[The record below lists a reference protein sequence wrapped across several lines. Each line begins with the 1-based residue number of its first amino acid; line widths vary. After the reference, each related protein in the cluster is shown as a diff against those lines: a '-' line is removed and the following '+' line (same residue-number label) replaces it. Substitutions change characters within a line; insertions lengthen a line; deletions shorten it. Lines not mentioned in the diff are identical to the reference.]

1 MTDANC
7 DFHVVG
13 VGASAG
19 GLEALEAFFREM
31 PTDTGAAFVVIQ
43 HLSPDFKS
51 HMEQLLAR
59 QTEIPVF
66 RVEDG
71 MEVKP
76 NCIYL
81 IPAKKEMIIS
91 EGKLLLTDKDTKSLA
106 HPIDQFFR
114 SLANDCGKFAVGVI
128 LSGTGS
134 DGSRGIRDIHEAG
147 GLVIA
152 QSEDTAKFDGMPLNA
167 QETGIVDVVL
177 APSAMAVAINK
188 YVKDSLSPEQ
198 LAEAEIPQA
207 QLEGIQRVF
216 QLLRAEFRLD
226 FTHYKPATVA
236 RRVNRRVE
244 LNNYS
249 ELQSYVERLQE
260 DRAELNDL
268 YKDLL
273 IGVTRFFRDA
283 EAFKRLE
290 EDVIPSILEK
300 TAATDQV
307 RVWVAGCATGEEAY
321 SIAMLFHEQLTAAGR
336 PLNFKMFATDVHRAS
351 IQTAAQGV
359 YSEKSIDE
367 VSAQR
372 RDRYFQQKDGNFH
385 VVPELR
391 QMIVFAPHN
400 VISDAPFTQLN
411 LVTCRNLLIYLQ
423 PMAQKK
429 ALSLFHFALKT
440 GATMMLGP
448 SETPGEITDE
458 FEVVDKRWKVY
469 IKRRDVRL
477 PPEMRLPLEVS
488 QMPRAG
494 TQPRAARSPSFDNQ
508 LLATYDRLLEQHMPP
523 SFLVDEQFE
532 LVHTFGGAERFLQ
545 RRGGRT
551 STSII
556 DLIHPDLKTSL
567 SGALQHALKD
577 DSAVRYTGIRVQHDE
592 SNVEQ
597 VHLVVQP
604 MHDPRTKVINLVV
617 KLESVSPAIAELPD
631 VVNDLCV
638 DDLTQEHI
646 QSLETEL
653 RFTRENLQATIEELE
668 TANEELQATNEELVA
683 SNEELQ
689 STNEELHSVNEELYT
704 VNSEHQ
710 KKIEQLTEANDD
722 MDNLLETTQVGV
734 LFLDRDLCVRRFTPE
749 IAKILDLLPHDI
761 GRRISSFGHNLIGG
775 NFVESIRQVQDTSQ
789 PQELEVTD
797 LQGTPYFLR
806 IVPYQTGGRAAGV
819 VLALLDIGSLKE
831 AQADVERFAAVVNS
845 STDFVGAADPEL
857 NVIQL
862 NPAGRKMLGLP
873 KEADASK
880 LKVSDLHSEEE
891 FQRLKME
898 AIPAAIE
905 NGIWTGETKL
915 RDVNGEDILV
925 SQTVLAHRKPDGE
938 LSHVSTIARD
948 IREQRKTELAIR
960 ESEQFLR
967 RTLDSLFVFAGVCSP
982 DGILIEANRPALL
995 AAGLQPSDVI
1005 GKPFEET
1012 YWWSYSKE
1020 VQRDLRDAIHRAAKG
1035 ETIRYDVEVR
1045 LEEDVRLPIDFQL
1058 TPMRDEDGNITH
1070 LVPSAIDI
1078 TERLSADQRLAT
1090 EHAVTHILAEEVAVE
1105 TAVTRILNSFMEN
1118 LDVDIAEYWSL
1129 DHDDNRL
1136 KLAQHYVSE
1145 EMGSARDWSSERQE
1159 LKLRKGEGLAGIV
1172 WNEKQPAWMSNV
1184 KDEMRG
1190 HPYLVEQVGIRT
1202 GYAIPVA
1209 YKKEFFGALCFL
1221 TRSELETNKPLLT
1234 MLTAV
1239 GVEIGQFFVRLRSER
1254 EVRLRD
1260 RAIANATNG
1269 VVIADATQE
1278 DTPIVYVN
1286 RGFEK
1291 ITGYSTAEAIGKNCR
1306 FLQGPESSANARKQL
1321 REAVRHKKECRVTI
1335 ANYKKD
1341 GALFWNDLHIAP
1353 VEDETGCVS
1362 HFVAVQNDVTR
1373 RKRIEERLREAEK
1386 TATAANAAKTAFLA
1400 NVSHELRTPLS
1411 AILGFADIL
1420 KESVTSESDR
1430 DAAATIRRNGDYLL
1444 ELVNDILDLSK
1455 VEADRLEVRREDCD
1469 LPDLLSDVIKLMS
1482 VRADQNGVPLRL
1494 EFKTTIPKSI
1504 RTDRTRLRQIL
1515 VNLLSNAIKFT
1526 EKGEV
1531 RLVVDCA
1538 PACETNGKQ
1547 SMLGFRVIDTGIGM
1561 SEETMQKLFR
1571 PFSQADF
1578 DVTQRFGGTGLG
1590 LSISKRLTE
1599 RLGGDLTVE
1608 SELGKGTEFLLSLP
1622 IEEPCDAES
1631 LIDPNSTKRPLME
1644 STSEPNPQL
1653 TCRVL
1658 VADDRRDIWRV
1669 CRYFLEGAGATVEIA
1684 EDGQQAL
1691 DLVEKFES
1699 ENDPFDIV
1707 LMDMQ
1712 MPVLTGYDATRSLRK
1727 SGFEAPIIA
1736 LTAGAMKGDRERC
1749 LEAGCTDYFA
1759 KPIDGNRL
1767 VRLVH
1772 AFMTPIPQAA
1782 DTTNRTDLQE
1792 QLATSGDVKRILLVE
1807 DFPDVCKLM
1816 HQLLSGMGHEVR
1828 SALNAAEA
1836 IQIADEF
1843 DADVFLLDLTL
1854 PDMDGFRLAEKLR
1867 QNASGRKARFI
1878 AVTGHDLGGRN
1889 ELRPFDDHILKPVT
1903 PAALSQAILMQD

>member
-1 MTDANC
+1 MSDTNC
-7 DFHVVG
+7 DFHIVG

-19 GLEALEAFFREM
+19 GLEALESFFREM
-31 PTDTGAAFVVIQ
+31 PTDTGAAFVVVQ

-51 HMEQLLAR
+51 HMEQLLSR

-91 EGKLLLTDKDTKSLA
+91 EGRLLLTDKDTKSLA

-114 SLANDCGKFAVGVI
+114 SLANDCGKFAVGIV

-134 DGSRGIRDIHEAG
+134 DGSRGIRDIHEMG
-147 GLVIA
+147 GLVVA

-167 QETGIVDVVL
+167 QETGVVDVVL
-177 APSAMAVAINK
+177 PPSAMPTAISK
-188 YVKDSLSPEQ
+188 YVKDSLTPEQ
-198 LAEAEIPQA
+198 LAEEEIPQA

-226 FTHYKPATVA
+226 FTHYKPSTVA

-244 LNNYS
+244 LNNYND
-249 ELQSYVERLQE
+249 LQSYVERLQE

-283 EAFKRLE
+283 EAFQRLE
-290 EDVIPSILEK
+290 QDVIPSILEK
-300 TAATDQV
+300 TEATDQI

-351 IQTAAQGV
+351 IQTAAQGI
-359 YSEKSIDE
+359 YSEKSIGE
-367 VSAQR
+367 VSECR
-372 RDRYFQQKDGNFH
+372 KERYFQRKKDDFH
-385 VVPELR
+385 VMPELR

-440 GATMMLGP
+440 GGTMVLGP
-448 SETPGEITDE
+448 SETPGEIADE

-488 QMPRAG
+488 QLPRGG
-494 TQPRAARSPSFDNQ
+494 TVSRVARAPSFDSQ

-523 SFLVDEQFE
+523 SFLVDEQFD
-532 LVHTFGGAERFLQ
+532 LIHTFGGAERFLQ

-551 STSII
+551 STSLI
-556 DLIHPDLKTSL
+556 DLIHSDLKTSL

-577 DSAVRYTGIRVQHDE
+577 DSSVRYTGIRVQHDD
-592 SNVEQ
+592 SNAEQ
-597 VHLVVQP
+597 VHLIVQP
-604 MHDPRTKVINLVV
+604 LHDPRTKVINLVV

-631 VVNDLCV
+631 VVNELSV
-638 DDLTQEHI
+638 DELTQEHI
-646 QSLETEL
+646 KSLEVEL

-710 KKIEQLTEANDD
+710 KKIEELTEANDD

-734 LFLDRDLCVRRFTPE
+734 LFLDNELCVRRFTPE

-761 GRRISSFGHNLIGG
+761 GRRIGSFVHHLVADNL
-775 NFVESIRQVQDTSQ
+775 VRQIQEVQETSE
-789 PQELEVTD
+789 PCELEVTD
-797 LQGTPYFLR
+797 RAGTPYFLR
-806 IVPYQTGGRAAGV
+806 MVPYQTGGRSVGV
-819 VLALLDIGSLKE
+819 VLALLDIASLKM
-831 AQADVERFAAVVNS
+831 AQADVERFAAVVNNS
-845 STDFVGAADPEL
+845 AEFVGTADTEL

-862 NPAGRKMLGLP
+862 NPAARKLLGLSDDV
-873 KEADASK
+873 EVSK
-880 LKVSDLHSEEE
+880 LRVSDLHSEEMFE
-891 FQRLKME
+891 HIKTE
-898 AIPAAIE
+898 ALPAAIE
-905 NGIWTGETKL
+905 HGIWTGETKL
-915 RDVNGEDILV
+915 RDANGDDILV
-925 SQTVLAHRKPDGE
+925 SQSILAHHSSDGS
-938 LSHVSTIARD
+938 LSHISTIARD
-948 IREQRKTELAIR
+948 IREERRAELAIR

-967 RTLDSLFVFAGVCSP
+967 RTLDSLFVFAGVCTA
-982 DGILIEANRPALL
+982 DGVLIEANRPALL
-995 AAGLQPSDVI
+995 AAGLKPEEVL

-1012 YWWSYSKE
+1012 YWWSYSEE
-1020 VQRDLRDAIHRAAKG
+1020 VQRDLREAVLKAANG
-1035 ETIRYDVEVR
+1035 EIVRYDVEVR
-1045 LEEDVRLPIDFQL
+1045 LRDDVFLPIDFQL
-1058 TPMRDEDGNITH
+1058 TPMRDEAGEITH

-1078 TERLSADQRLAT
+1078 TQRLSAERRLAT
-1090 EHAVTHILAEEVAVE
+1090 EHAVTHILAEEIAVDS
-1105 TAVTRILNSFMEN
+1105 AITRILNAFMEN
-1118 LDVDIAEYWSL
+1118 LDVDVAEYWSL
-1129 DHDDNRL
+1129 DREHNQL
-1136 KLAQHYVSE
+1136 KLEQHYVSE
-1145 EMGSARDWSSERQE
+1145 DMTAVGDWSAERHQ
-1159 LKLRKGEGLAGIV
+1159 LRLRKGHGLAGIV

-1184 KDEMRG
+1184 TDEMRG
-1190 HPYLVEQVGIRT
+1190 HPHLVEQLGLRT
-1202 GYAIPVA
+1202 GFAIPVI
-1209 YKKEFFGALCFL
+1209 YKEEFFGALCFF
-1221 TRSELETNKPLLT
+1221 TRAELETNRRLLT

-1239 GVEIGQFFVRLRSER
+1239 GVEIGQFFVRLRIER
-1254 EVRLRD
+1254 AVRLRD

-1269 VVIADATQE
+1269 IVIADATE
-1278 DTPIVYVN
+1278 KDTPIVYAN
-1286 RGFEK
+1286 RGFEE
-1291 ITGYSTAEAIGKNCR
+1291 ITGYSADEVIGENCR
-1306 FLQGPESSANARKQL
+1306 FLQGPETSTKARKQL
-1321 REAVRHKKECRVTI
+1321 REAVRNQRDCRVTI

-1341 GALFWNDLHIAP
+1341 GTMFWNDLHISP
-1353 VEDETGCVS
+1353 VEDETGNVS
-1362 HFVAVQNDVTR
+1362 HLVAVQNDVTR
-1373 RKRIEERLREAEK
+1373 RKRVEERLREAEK
-1386 TATAANAAKTAFLA
+1386 KATAASAAKTAFLA
-1400 NVSHELRTPLS
+1400 NVSHELRTPLT

-1420 KESVTSESDR
+1420 KGTLTNDDQR

-1455 VEADRLEVRREDCD
+1455 VEADRLEVRRQDCD
-1469 LPDLLSDVIKLMS
+1469 LPELLTDIAELMTI
-1482 VRADQNGVPLRL
+1482 RAEQSGVPLRL
-1494 EFKTTIPKSI
+1494 EYKTRIPKTI

-1526 EKGEV
+1526 ESGEV
-1531 RLVVDCA
+1531 QLVVDCVA
-1538 PACETNGKQ
+1538 ACEPNNHQ

-1561 SEETMQKLFR
+1561 SDETIKKLFR

-1578 DVTQRFGGTGLG
+1578 DVTQRYGGTGLG

-1599 RLGGDLTVE
+1599 RLGGELTVE

-1622 IEEPCDAES
+1622 IEEACETNS
-1631 LIDPNSTKRPLME
+1631 LIDPNTEVAFKVEAQPDDGLRLD
-1644 STSEPNPQL
+1644 
-1653 TCRVL
+1653 CRVL

-1669 CRYFLEGAGATVEIA
+1669 CKYFLEGAGASVEIA

-1691 DLVEKFES
+1691 DLVEQFEKA
-1699 ENDPFDIV
+1699 NQPFDII

-1712 MPVLTGYDATRSLRK
+1712 MPVLTGYDATRTLRER
-1727 SGFEAPIIA
+1727 GFEAPIIA
-1736 LTAGAMKGDRERC
+1736 LTAGAMKGDRDRC
-1749 LEAGCTDYFA
+1749 LASGCTDYFA
-1759 KPIDGNRL
+1759 KPVDGPKLIRL
-1767 VRLVH
+1767 VDAQLS
-1772 AFMTPIPQAA
+1772 TEN
-1782 DTTNRTDLQE
+1782 TTSVEPSRRDSSTNN
-1792 QLATSGDVKRILLVE
+1792 SKRILVVE
-1807 DFPDVCKLM
+1807 DSADACKLM
-1816 HQLLSGMGHEVR
+1816 QQLLTNMGHDVR
-1828 SALNAAEA
+1828 TALNGAEA
-1836 IQIADEF
+1836 IRIADRF
-1843 DADVFLLDLTL
+1843 DADVFLLDLML
-1854 PDMDGFRLAEKLR
+1854 PDTTGTDLAKQLR
-1867 QNASGRKARFI
+1867 QSCNGKSARFI
-1878 AVTGHDLGGRN
+1878 AVSGHDLEIVLDESKRN
-1889 ELRPFDDHILKPVT
+1889 VFDDHVIKPVT
-1903 PAALSQAILMQD
+1903 PATLSQAIAASE